1 MKQTLE
7 LLNQMQ
13 RAGVIESYAIGGA
26 VAATYYLEPFTT
38 MDLDIFVQLS
48 PAPGSALLSL
58 SPIYEY
64 LTSHGGRIQSE
75 HVVIGSWPVQFLPA
89 ADPLE
94 LEALQQARPVDV
106 EGTPTRVLLA
116 EHLLA
121 LALRTGRLK
130 DHNRIIQFLSEKV
143 IDQAKMHTILQRHG
157 LQSKWHEFERRY
169 LNG

>member
-1 MKQTLE
+1 MKETLE

-13 RAGVIESYAIGGA
+13 RDGVIESYAIGGA

-48 PAPGSALLSL
+48 PPPGSALLSL
-58 SPIYEY
+58 TPIYDY
-64 LTSHGGRIQSE
+64 LTSRGGRIQSE
-75 HVVIGSWPVQFLPA
+75 HVVIGTWPVQFLPA
-89 ADPLE
+89 YDPLE
-94 LEALQQARPVDV
+94 VESLQQARPVDV
-106 EGTPTRVLLA
+106 DGTATRVLLA

-130 DHNRIIQFLSEKV
+130 DHNRILQFLSEKV
-143 IDQAKMHTILQRHG
+143 IDTARMNDILERHG
-157 LQSKWHEFERRY
+157 LQSKWQSFERRY

>member
-1 MKQTLE
+1 
-7 LLNQMQ
+7 MQ

-38 MDLDIFVQLS
+38 MGLDIFVQLS
-48 PAPGSALLSL
+48 PAPGSVLSN
-58 SPIYEY
+58 
-64 LTSHGGRIQSE
+64 GGRIQSE